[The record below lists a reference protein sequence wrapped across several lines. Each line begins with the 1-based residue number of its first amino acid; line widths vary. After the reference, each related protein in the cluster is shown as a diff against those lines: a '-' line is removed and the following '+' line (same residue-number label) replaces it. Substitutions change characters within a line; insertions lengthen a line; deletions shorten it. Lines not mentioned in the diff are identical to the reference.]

1 MNNYFIEIQD
11 GKSQIYISILIPIV
25 ILVLGYFFNL
35 YYGKVLKKNKAEITK
50 NIIENWPTP
59 TEATILKQ
67 IDDCKEFAKDLNDLD
82 QIRLIPL
89 NLYNSLINKINNIDF
104 KELAEA
110 FVLNLEGNE
119 KDNIKNLHKLIA
131 NIDYIS
137 SFDSQL
143 DKTHKI
149 FVDYTDKYTNEWNNV
164 FREFFNIRL
173 KYIQLVHNNK
183 QHPSM
188 EYFNKFIL
196 ITNEWNKNNP
206 NLKSLKLTIND
217 LINPINDLCN
227 KYVTENIVDE
237 MAVEIIPV
245 LEEIKFI
252 IKKWDV
258 AKNGTVERIIMQAN
272 DLKAEYESLIE
283 VIMIFK
289 KQNIKRVFKI
299 K

>member
-1 MNNYFIEIQD
+1 
-11 GKSQIYISILIPIV
+11 
-25 ILVLGYFFNL
+25 
-35 YYGKVLKKNKAEITK
+35 
-50 NIIENWPTP
+50 
-59 TEATILKQ
+59 
-67 IDDCKEFAKDLNDLD
+67 
-82 QIRLIPL
+82 
-89 NLYNSLINKINNIDF
+89 
-104 KELAEA
+104 
-110 FVLNLEGNE
+110 
-119 KDNIKNLHKLIA
+119 
-131 NIDYIS
+131 
-137 SFDSQL
+137 
-143 DKTHKI
+143 
-149 FVDYTDKYTNEWNNV
+149 
-164 FREFFNIRL
+164 
-173 KYIQLVHNNK
+173 
-183 QHPSM
+183 M